1 MKLMWRKYS
10 FLIIAIFFLQ
20 SCHSSAQKLQ
30 DSRLNEV
37 SGLVVSSKSDDLI
50 WVHNDSGDEGR
61 IFLINKKGATQAVYI
76 FADQVIDC
84 EAIAIG
90 SSANGL
96 KEIFV
101 GDIGDNDNE
110 RDFISIYKFPEPN
123 INTKSNKEIIIK
135 KVEELKFKYPDGA
148 RDAECL
154 MIDPIDQKIYIV
166 SKRENTVGVYSA
178 PLNSK
183 AGKLITL
190 KKETTLFFNAPKSA
204 KWITDGSI
212 SLDGKSIMIKSY
224 INIYYWERRGK
235 ETLAQCFKQKL
246 IGLPYD
252 PEPQGEALGF
262 THDAKRYYS
271 ISEGKYAEIN
281 YKIIKK

>member
-1 MKLMWRKYS
+1 MKLMLRKIS
-10 FLIIAIFFLQ
+10 FLFIAISFLQ
-20 SCHSSAQKLQ
+20 SNHLFAQKLK
-30 DSRLNEV
+30 DDRLNEV
-37 SGLVVSSKSDDLI
+37 SGLVVSSKNDDLI
-50 WVHNDSGDEGR
+50 WVHNDSGDTGR
-61 IFLINKKGATQAVYI
+61 IFLINKNGATQAVYV

-90 SSANGL
+90 TSVNGL
-96 KEIFV
+96 REIFV
-101 GDIGDNDNE
+101 GDIGDNDAK
-110 RDFISIYKFPEPN
+110 RPYISIYKFTEPTFN
-123 INTKSNKEIIIK
+123 IKNNKETALK

-166 SKRENTVGVYSA
+166 SKRENAVGVYSV

-183 AGKLITL
+183 VGKVITL

-224 INIYYWERRGK
+224 TNIYYWKRRGK
-235 ETLAQCFKQKL
+235 ETLTQCLKQKL
-246 IGLPYD
+246 IGLPYE

-262 THDAKRYYS
+262 THDAKHYYS

-281 YKIIKK
+281 YRSIK

>member
-10 FLIIAIFFLQ
+10 FLFIAIFFLQ
-20 SCHSSAQKLQ
+20 SCHLFAQKLQ

-76 FADQVIDC
+76 FTKEVRDC
-84 EAIAIG
+84 EAIAMG
-90 SSANGL
+90 TSANGT

-101 GDIGDNDNE
+101 GDIGDNDAK
-110 RDFISIYKFPEPN
+110 RPFITIYKFVEPN
-123 INTKSNKEIIIK
+123 INIKSNKEININ

-166 SKRENTVGVYSA
+166 SKRENIVGVYSA

-204 KWITDGSI
+204 KWITDGNI
-212 SLDGKSIMIKSY
+212 SMDGKSIMIKSY

-271 ISEGKYAEIN
+271 ISEGQYAEIN

>member
-1 MKLMWRKYS
+1 MRHQLL
-10 FLIIAIFFLQ
+10 FLILFIANILF
-20 SCHSSAQKLQ
+20 AQKLQ

-37 SGLVVSSKSDDLI
+37 SGLVVSSKSDEFI
-50 WVHNDSGDEGR
+50 WVHNDSGDDGR
-61 IFLINKKGATQAVYI
+61 IFLINKKGITQAVYV
-76 FADQVIDC
+76 FADEVIDC
-84 EAIAIG
+84 EAVAIG
-90 SSANGL
+90 TSANGL

-123 INTKSNKEIIIK
+123 INIKSNRSINVK
-135 KVEELKFKYPDGA
+135 KIEELKFKYPDGA

-262 THDAKRYYS
+262 THDAKHYYS
-271 ISEGKYAEIN
+271 IIEGRYAEIN
-281 YKIIKK
+281 YKTIKN

>member
-10 FLIIAIFFLQ
+10 IVFIAIFFLQ
-20 SCHSSAQKLQ
+20 SCHLFAQKLQ

-76 FADQVIDC
+76 FTKEVRDC
-84 EAIAIG
+84 EAIAMG
-90 SSANGL
+90 TSANGT

-101 GDIGDNDNE
+101 GDIGDNDAK
-110 RDFISIYKFPEPN
+110 RPFITIYKFVEPN
-123 INTKSNKEIIIK
+123 INIKSNKEININ

-166 SKRENTVGVYSA
+166 SKRENIVGVYSA

-204 KWITDGSI
+204 KWITDGNI
-212 SLDGKSIMIKSY
+212 SMDGKSIMIKSY

-271 ISEGKYAEIN
+271 ISEGQYAEIN

>member
-1 MKLMWRKYS
+1 MKLMRTKFN
-10 FLIIAIFFLQ
+10 FLFAAVLLLQ
-20 SCHSSAQKLQ
+20 THQLYAQKLQ
-30 DSRLNEV
+30 DGRLSEV
-37 SGLVVSSKSDDLI
+37 SGLVVSSKNDDLI
-50 WVHNDSGDEGR
+50 WVHNDSGDTGR
-61 IFLINKKGATQAVYI
+61 IFLINKNGETQAVYV

-90 SSANGL
+90 TSVNGL

-101 GDIGDNDNE
+101 GDIGDNDAK
-110 RDFISIYKFPEPN
+110 RPYISIYKFPEPTIN
-123 INTKSNKEIIIK
+123 IKNNKETALK
-135 KVEELKFKYPDGA
+135 KVEELKFRYPDGA

-166 SKRENTVGVYSA
+166 SKRENAVGVYSA

-204 KWITDGSI
+204 KWITDGNI
-212 SLDGKSIMIKSY
+212 SMDGKSIMIKSY
-224 INIYYWERRGK
+224 INIYYWKRRGN
-235 ETLAQCFKQKL
+235 ETLTQCLKQKL
-246 IGLPYD
+246 IGLPYQ

-262 THDAKRYYS
+262 THDAKHYYS
-271 ISEGKYAEIN
+271 ISEGQYAEIN
-281 YKIIKK
+281 YKSIK

>member
-1 MKLMWRKYS
+1 MKLMWRNYN
-10 FLIIAIFFLQ
+10 FLFTAFFVLE
-20 SCHSSAQKLQ
+20 SCHSFAQKLQ
-30 DSRLNEV
+30 ESRLNEV
-37 SGLVVSSKSDDLI
+37 SGLVVSSKSDEFI
-50 WVHNDSGDEGR
+50 WVHNDSGDDGR
-61 IFLINKKGATQAVYI
+61 IFLINKKGATHAVYI
-76 FADQVIDC
+76 FANEVIDC
-84 EAIAIG
+84 EAMSIG
-90 SSANGL
+90 TSANGT

-101 GDIGDNDNE
+101 GDIGDNDAK
-110 RDFISIYKFPEPN
+110 RPFISIYKFAEPN
-123 INTKSNKEIIIK
+123 INIKSKKESIIK

-166 SKRENTVGVYSA
+166 SKRENSVGVYSA

-204 KWITDGSI
+204 KWITDGNI
-212 SLDGKSIMIKSY
+212 SMDGKAIMIKSY

-262 THDAKRYYS
+262 THDAKHYYS
-271 ISEGKYAEIN
+271 ISEGRYAEIN
-281 YKIIKK
+281 YKTIKN